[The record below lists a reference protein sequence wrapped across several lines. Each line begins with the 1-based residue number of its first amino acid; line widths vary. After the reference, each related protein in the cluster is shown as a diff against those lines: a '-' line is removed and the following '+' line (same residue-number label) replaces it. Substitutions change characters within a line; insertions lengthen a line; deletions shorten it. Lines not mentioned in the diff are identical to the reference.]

1 MAKAGYKVWEEEGY
15 KIKADVEPRKELSD
29 KSTMKLMRNLPL
41 PYPFYLQR
49 LILPGV

>member
-29 KSTMKLMRNLPL
+29 KSTMKLMRNRPPSLP
-41 PYPFYLQR
+41 PP
-49 LILPGV
+49 